1 MDIKDLVMGGE
12 SSLPNAQDATSTTT
26 ATAAPGLP
34 TLTADASTYWKTGG
48 SFILGLAGMFFLYW
62 GRKSNDYQRMVIG
75 ALLTIASIF
84 IF

>member
-12 SSLPNAQDATSTTT
+12 GSLPNAQDAVSTVT
-26 ATAAPGLP
+26 ATSAPGLP

-48 SFILGLAGMFFLYW
+48 SFVLGLAGMFFLYW
-62 GRKSNDYQRMVIG
+62 GRKSNDLQRMAIGVI
-75 ALLTIASIF
+75 LTIASIF